1 MHRVYECGPAA
12 NMPVTCIATSTV
24 RLVAAR
30 RLTRI
35 RCLSAC
41 RSRVESGAGAATLTA
56 ATPIA
61 VIAVRAENRSTAPN
75 HVGRPLNTTSLP
87 KAPAARAPTS
97 ATRGRIRTH
106 RFGPGRRLDITAA
119 ASTRGPAA
127 IATTRWVNSMS
138 GLSCHCGAIWSGR
151 QPGQV
156 GQEAPDPVAHTTAP
170 IATARK
176 VNSAARRNTVST
188 AVGGA
193 VGGAEAFVGMA
204 VSPGSEA
211 QARPGHAYARDSALG
226 GGGGGG
232 WGGG

>member
-12 NMPVTCIATSTV
+12 NMPVTCITSSTV

-30 RLTRI
+30 RLTCTGYNSVADRD
-35 RCLSAC
+35 
-41 RSRVESGAGAATLTA
+41 EEWG
-56 ATPIA
+56 
-61 VIAVRAENRSTAPN
+61 
-75 HVGRPLNTTSLP
+75 
-87 KAPAARAPTS
+87 ARAPTS
-97 ATRGRIRTH
+97 ATHGRIRTNLS
-106 RFGPGRRLDITAA
+106 GPGRRLDITAA

-193 VGGAEAFVGMA
+193 EAFLGME
-204 VSPGSEA
+204 VSPGD
-211 QARPGHAYARDSALG
+211 QDSGRRCALDTLRIRQG
-226 GGGGGG
+226 PFL
-232 WGGG
+232 